1 MYIYI
6 YIFQRVMNY
15 TVFILNIHIV
25 TDGFR
30 LFLPSNLQMIL
41 YITVKPY
48 ICIARQLYVVSSED
62 HYTKVA
68 RNYMNIQSKF
78 IV

>member
-1 MYIYI
+1 MKD
-6 YIFQRVMNY
+6 Y

-25 TDGFR
+25 TDSFR
-30 LFLPSNLQMIL
+30 LFLPSNLQMIQ
-41 YITVKPY
+41 YITLKPY
-48 ICIARQLYVVSSED
+48 ICIDRQLYDVSSED
-62 HYTKVA
+62 RYAKVA